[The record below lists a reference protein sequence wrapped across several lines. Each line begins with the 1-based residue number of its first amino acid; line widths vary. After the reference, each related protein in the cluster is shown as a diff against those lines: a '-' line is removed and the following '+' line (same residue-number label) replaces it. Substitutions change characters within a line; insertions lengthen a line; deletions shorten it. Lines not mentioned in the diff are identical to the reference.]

1 MNRLLGYIKEPQFL
15 VKRASIFML
24 MQLRYKKIHRSYWNS
39 LRDKYKNRRGF
50 VIGNGPSLKMS
61 DLDLLTNEISIA
73 SNKIYLAFK
82 KTKWRPTM
90 QTIADPLV
98 WEKTKEL
105 IHNYT
110 EIIHISSY
118 LNSKTTANYVYWNH
132 LIDEALFQEV
142 FSDNLEI
149 GAFDGGT
156 VTFQNLQI
164 AVHMGLNPI
173 YIIGCDH
180 QYADEKNSKEGNVI
194 THKGT
199 SNHFVKNYRQA
210 GEKILPAPI
219 KRMNKSYAEARKYSD
234 RTGIKIY
241 NATRGG
247 QLEAFERKDFDEIFN
262 KQ

>member
-1 MNRLLGYIKEPQFL
+1 MKLLELAQ
-15 VKRASIFML
+15 R
-24 MQLRYKKIHRSYWNS
+24 Q
-39 LRDKYKNRRGF
+39 YKNRRGF

-61 DLDLLTNEISIA
+61 DLDLLKNEISIA
-73 SNKIYLAFK
+73 SNKIYLAFE
-82 KTKWRPTM
+82 KTKWRPTIH
-90 QTIADPLV
+90 TIADPLV

-110 EIIHISSY
+110 ELIHISSY
-118 LNSKTTANYVYWNH
+118 LNSKTTANHVYWKH
-132 LIDEALFQEV
+132 LIDESLFKEV
-142 FSDNLEI
+142 FSDNLQI

-180 QYADEKNSKEGNVI
+180 HYADEKNSKEGNVI
-194 THKGT
+194 KHKGT

-219 KRMNKSYAEARKYSD
+219 ERMNKAYAEARKFSE

-247 QLEAFERKDFDEIFN
+247 QLEAFERKDFDEIF
-262 KQ
+262 K